1 MPRWRLGSFSRISR
15 SSGEFTP
22 AALRGRRREA
32 LARRVRALVAGAGSA
47 RQEGVTANGPLGLEH
62 PLVRARDAD
71 NFIELMGAV
80 SGGA

>member
-1 MPRWRLGSFSRISR
+1 
-15 SSGEFTP
+15 
-22 AALRGRRREA
+22 
-32 LARRVRALVAGAGSA
+32 VRALVAGAGSA
-47 RQEGVTANGPLGLEH
+47 RQEGVTANGPLGLEQ